1 MKKIAVIFVFMFC
14 GLTASAQLLYTI
26 DEYLSNMYYK
36 VNYDTAYIGRPM
48 GTKWTLALR
57 TYFNWTSYNVSGMAD
72 TEDGTEMPYKFHLR
86 SEINPKMSIYGGYLG
101 FGASLSRSYKK
112 LIGQT
117 EPDYSFKMN
126 NYGNRFGFEFS
137 LAQLNSLNGYLSTRE
152 GPFTIALTL
161 PRDIVRQTSMYASFY
176 YAINNKKFSY
186 PAAFTHSYIQKRSA
200 GSILLGGAMNISIT
214 TIGDSLQNAEMI
226 RVING
231 SLGVGVGYAYNLV
244 LPQDWLIH
252 ISALPY
258 LIIGGGTRYRIDG
271 GKEES
276 SAAEFPETVIVGR
289 AALIRTINRWFFG
302 ASGQLNYYNIECDE
316 IRVGDSQWEL
326 IAFVGVRL

>member
-1 MKKIAVIFVFMFC
+1 MKKIVIILLFVF
-14 GLTASAQLLYTI
+14 GSLSASTQLLYTI

-57 TYFNWTSYNVSGMAD
+57 TYFNWTSYNVSGVEEGD
-72 TEDGTEMPYKFHLR
+72 SYKFHLR

-117 EPDYSFKMN
+117 EPDWSFRMN

-137 LAQLNSLNGYLSTRE
+137 LAQLNSLNGTFSFWQDHYKIS
-152 GPFTIALTL
+152 IAL
-161 PRDIVRQTSMYASFY
+161 PRDFVSQTSMYASFY
-176 YAINNKKFSY
+176 FATNNTKFSY

-200 GSILLGGAMNISIT
+200 GSLLLGGSINLNIT
-214 TIGDSLQNAEMI
+214 TIGDSLQNTEII
-226 RVING
+226 RVINA
-231 SLGVGVGYAYNLV
+231 SLGLGVGYAYNFV
-244 LPQDWLIH
+244 LPHDWLVH
-252 ISALPY
+252 VSALPY
-258 LIIGGGTRYRIDG
+258 LVVLGGSQYRIAG
-271 GKEES
+271 EREES
-276 SAAEFPETVIVGR
+276 SAAEFPESVIVGR
-289 AALIRTINRWFFG
+289 TAVIHTMGRWFAG
-302 ASGQLNYYNIECDE
+302 ASGQINYYNIECDE